1 MELRETLSGAS
12 IFHNV
17 RWRLCPFWL
26 LLGCK
31 KWWKGK
37 YLPVEDLAS
46 LWRGRAHETG
56 ENHVAGQWTEKVH
69 AVSLHKDM
77 TSPELSTTIVPIP
90 QLCPCIH
97 LCLPYNGHKHNS
109 RERGNYLVLI
119 HTDTQTIRR
128 GRERRPWPCPPWVS
142 LLQNS
147 AHPEQEGHI
156 GHFLQ
161 GCAVSPLL
169 GTERSS
175 LP

>member
-1 MELRETLSGAS
+1 MELRETLQEPVF
-12 IFHNV
+12 FHNV
-17 RWRLCPFWL
+17 YWRLGPFWL

-56 ENHVAGQWTEKVH
+56 ENHVAGRWTEKVH

-77 TSPELSTTIVPIP
+77 TSPELSTTSVPIP

-97 LCLPYNGHKHNS
+97 LCLPYNGQKHKS
-109 RERGNYLVLI
+109 MERGNFLVLI

-128 GRERRPWPCPPWVS
+128 GRERRPWPCPPWVR

-169 GTERSS
+169 GTEPSS